1 MGVMTLVDAIAK
13 AKEDEQDLILIAPQ
27 ATPPVCKLIYYD
39 KFRYQVIKKR
49 QKAKSKQKITTVKEI
64 RLSSKISEND
74 FQIKQN
80 NARKFIAEGDKVRF
94 VLRFVGREVAHSEIG
109 KEVVSKMVAQL
120 LEVADVEQ
128 EVKFDKK
135 KYTAVMQPKKK

>member
-1 MGVMTLVDAIAK
+1 MTLVDAIAK